1 MLKMR
6 RLLLI
11 LTFLSGALVANAQDL
26 RSCFVDM
33 PDSLSP
39 LLTKINRE
47 DCLDFMDSKMRAVV
61 TNRMEK
67 PSEMTALEE
76 NYIAL
81 DLTSEST
88 LQMKLLPGKGKEKVI
103 CVVSTMKT
111 GAQDSRISFFT
122 TSWQPLDAT
131 KYYNL
136 EFSVSDFMK
145 PLEQDASYQLRD
157 AYSEADILFLK
168 MDLDPKESRM
178 ILTCTTKDYLS
189 KETAELLEDRFL
201 GPVTL
206 DWIQG
211 KGFRRIQ

>member
-1 MLKMR
+1 MR
-6 RLLLI
+6 RLLLV
-11 LTFLSGALVANAQDL
+11 LTFLSGALMADAQDL
-26 RSCFVDM
+26 RSCFVNM

-67 PSEMTALEE
+67 NTEMTALEE

-81 DLTSEST
+81 DMTSEST
-88 LQMKLLPGKGKEKVI
+88 MQLKLLPGKGKEHII
-103 CVVSTMKT
+103 CVVNTMKT
-111 GAQDSRISFFT
+111 GAQDSRVSFFT
-122 TSWQPLDAT
+122 TSWQPLDAK

-145 PLEQDASYQLRD
+145 PLEPDAPYQIRD

-168 MDLDPKESRM
+168 MDLDPKEDRLR
-178 ILTCTTKDYLS
+178 LTCTTRDYLS
-189 KETAELLEDRFL
+189 KETADLLADRFL

-206 DWIQG
+206 DWVQG
-211 KGFRRIQ
+211 KGFKRLP